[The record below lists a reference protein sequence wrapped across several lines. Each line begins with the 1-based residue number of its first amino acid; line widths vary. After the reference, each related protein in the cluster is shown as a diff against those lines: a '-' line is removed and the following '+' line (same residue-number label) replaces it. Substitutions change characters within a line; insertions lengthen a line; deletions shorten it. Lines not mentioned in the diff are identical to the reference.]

1 MIDQR
6 ISDLLQ
12 SIDGFDS
19 HQILGKVSKLIGL
32 VIEASG
38 LNCSMGEMCQIIK
51 PDGSFVDAEVVG
63 FNDQNV
69 LLMPFQETV
78 GIAPGS
84 RVRLHPKP
92 FSVKVGP
99 QILGRILDGMGNPI
113 DDLGPLNSKIKQPV
127 YNNPPD
133 PLKRKSVDTVMETGI
148 RSIDGLV
155 TLGKGQRMGIFAGS
169 GVGKSVLLSLIAK
182 QSKADINV
190 IALVGERGREV
201 KEFIDKNLGPEGLK
215 KSVIVVSTSD
225 QAPMLRLKAALTA
238 TAIAE
243 YFRDLGKDVMF
254 MMDSLTRV
262 AMAQRE
268 IGLAVGEPPT
278 TKGYTPS
285 VFSLLPKIIERAGN
299 GAKGSITGLYTILIE
314 GDDLDDP
321 IGDASRSLLDGHIVL
336 SRKLASMGH
345 YPAINVLDSISRLA
359 NDIISDGQKEQKK
372 KLLSLISTYKEN
384 EDLISVGAY
393 EKGTNELIDQAI
405 NTRTNI
411 NDFLIQD
418 LNDSTEFHYML
429 NEMNKAA
436 QHG

>member
-1 MIDQR
+1 M
-6 ISDLLQ
+6 
-12 SIDGFDS
+12 
-19 HQILGKVSKLIGL
+19 
-32 VIEASG
+32 
-38 LNCSMGEMCQIIK
+38 
-51 PDGSFVDAEVVG
+51 
-63 FNDQNV
+63 
-69 LLMPFQETV
+69 
-78 GIAPGS
+78 
-84 RVRLHPKP
+84 
-92 FSVKVGP
+92 
-99 QILGRILDGMGNPI
+99 
-113 DDLGPLNSKIKQPV
+113 
-127 YNNPPD
+127 
-133 PLKRKSVDTVMETGI
+133 
-148 RSIDGLV
+148 
-155 TLGKGQRMGIFAGS
+155 
-169 GVGKSVLLSLIAK
+169 
-182 QSKADINV
+182 
-190 IALVGERGREV
+190 
-201 KEFIDKNLGPEGLK
+201 
-215 KSVIVVSTSD
+215 STSD

-411 NDFLIQD
+411 NDFLTQD
-418 LNDSTEFHYML
+418 LNESTEFHYML
-429 NEMNKAA
+429 NEMNKVA
-436 QHG
+436 